1 MSWAADEADLIEPHR
16 MAPSMLDDI
25 RNQRRKP
32 VAQRRRPTPIE
43 ALRALQYEGCFVLV
57 AAQNLAQGIELCE
70 ADLDRL
76 AEAARRIR
84 VIQEEVCRWW
94 TAA

>member
-1 MSWAADEADLIEPHR
+1 MSWAVDEADLIEPHR
-16 MAPSMLDDI
+16 LAASVIDDVLVE
-25 RNQRRKP
+25 RRKP
-32 VAQRRRPTPIE
+32 AAQRRRLTPIE
-43 ALRALQYEGCFVLV
+43 GHRALQYESCVTLV
-57 AAQNLAQGIELCE
+57 AAQNLAQGIELRE

-84 VIQEEVCRWW
+84 VIQEEVCRW

>member
-1 MSWAADEADLIEPHR
+1 MSWAVDEADLIEPHR

-43 ALRALQYEGCFVLV
+43 ALRALQYESCVILV
-57 AAQNLAQGIELCE
+57 AAQNLAQGIELRE

-84 VIQEEVCRWW
+84 VIQEEVCRW